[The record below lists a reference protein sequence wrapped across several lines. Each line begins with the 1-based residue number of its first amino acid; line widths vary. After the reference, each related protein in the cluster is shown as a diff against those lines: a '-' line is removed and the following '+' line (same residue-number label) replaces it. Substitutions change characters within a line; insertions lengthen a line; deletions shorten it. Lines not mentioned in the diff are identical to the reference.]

1 MTQFWIPRRADS
13 LPTCPLPDCRVNLTF
28 SGGGGEGN
36 EYFSLRCDMRKLM
49 VLTARGG
56 DELAGEVFSKLHG
69 LEYEVFDAP
78 SGGELPQAEIEQA
91 DVFIVVG
98 SRGSALEKLAAMLA
112 GDDLLKAVPRLIV
125 TTAEV
130 LDKLD
135 YCRLADEILV
145 APFCA
150 GELEARLRMLSW
162 RLSRVDPSNQ
172 IECGD
177 LVINLATYEVTLSG
191 APVDL
196 TFKEYEL
203 LRYLVSHR
211 RRVHSRRELLIRVWG
226 DDYYGGART
235 VDVHV
240 RRIRA
245 KIEQGGRDYIQTVRG
260 VGYRFIG

>member
-1 MTQFWIPRRADS
+1 
-13 LPTCPLPDCRVNLTF
+13 
-28 SGGGGEGN
+28 
-36 EYFSLRCDMRKLM
+36 M
-49 VLTARGG
+49 VLVARGG
-56 DELAGEVFSKLHG
+56 DELAGEVFRKLDG
-69 LEYEVFDAP
+69 LDYEVFGAD
-78 SGGELPQAEIEQA
+78 SGSELPQAEIEQA

-98 SRGSALEKLAAMLA
+98 SRGAELDKLAATLA

-125 TTAEV
+125 TTAEA

-162 RLSRVDPSNQ
+162 RLTRVDPSNR
-172 IECGD
+172 IAYGD
-177 LVINLATYEVTLSG
+177 LVINPATYEVILAG
-191 APVDL
+191 EPVDL

-203 LRYLVSHR
+203 LRYLVTHR

-235 VDVHV
+235 VDVHI

-245 KIEQGGRDYIQTVRG
+245 KIEQGGREYIQTVRG